1 MSLFLLVFGDKIIYF
16 LGYTPIKM
24 GVFFG
29 KICFFSK
36 IPPEFWREGL
46 IFVEMW
52 GLSHRS
58 PDAIRSVGFQQI
70 DH

>member
-46 IFVEMW
+46 IFVEM
-52 GLSHRS
+52 
-58 PDAIRSVGFQQI
+58 
-70 DH
+70 